1 MVMDG
6 ACEQIYR
13 FSEIIF
19 SSNYAAQGSSSGS
32 ENSNSSND
40 DVYVLF
46 EQHYGDLHSFMKE
59 KKRLEE
65 NEARLIFRQC
75 VEAVQS
81 CHDNGI
87 IIRDIKLKKFVFL
100 DEQRSVST
108 AHSTILMCYN
118 YINLYFIYIC
128 LERKLVWLILK
139 IASFW
144 RKTQRTT

>member
-1 MVMDG
+1 MKKLEPYMVMDG

-19 SSNYAAQGSSSGS
+19 SSNYAAQGSSGS
-32 ENSNSSND
+32 ENSNNSND

-46 EQHYGDLHSFMKE
+46 EPHYGDLHSFMKE

-108 AHSTILMCYN
+108 PQLMCYN
-118 YINLYFIYIC
+118 YINLYFIYIYD
-128 LERKLVWLILK
+128 
-139 IASFW
+139 
-144 RKTQRTT
+144 

>member
-19 SSNYAAQGSSSGS
+19 SSNYAAQGSNSGS

-46 EQHYGDLHSFMKE
+46 EPHYGDLHSFMKE

-100 DEQRSVST
+100 DEQRS
-108 AHSTILMCYN
+108 AQHTIYSCVT
-118 YINLYFIYIC
+118 ITSILYFIYI
-128 LERKLVWLILK
+128 
-139 IASFW
+139 
-144 RKTQRTT
+144 